1 MHMDKQ
7 MNNRIRVRFAP
18 SPTGFLHVGGLRT
31 ALYNFLFARQHG
43 GTFIVRIEDT
53 DQKRFVT
60 GATENL
66 LSTLS
71 WAGLAWDEG
80 PCISTHGEKDEIN
93 QSSSTK
99 GSRGPYIQSQRL
111 DIYREHVNQLISR
124 GKAYY
129 CFCSPED
136 LDAMRQEQMQH
147 KKPPMYDR
155 RCRALAQD
163 TVQMYQQKKIPFV
176 VRLKVPDDEQVIFH
190 DLIRGKIGF
199 NSNMID
205 DQILLKSDGYP
216 TYHLAGVV
224 DDHLMEISHVI
235 RAEEWLSSTPKHLLL
250 YRAFGWDAPLF
261 AHLPLLLNPDRT
273 KLSKRQGDVAVEEY
287 RAHGYLKEAIVNF
300 VALLGWN
307 PGEGK
312 TQEIFSLDDL
322 VRTFSFAHVHKS
334 GAIFDIKK
342 LNWLNAQYI
351 KMLSMAELYDAVLP
365 FLSQKEFYQNAP
377 THCREKTYIEKVLTV
392 ERERL
397 EKLSD
402 VGEGHIFFFRAPQY
416 DTGLLQWKEMT
427 NDHLHTMLQSAR
439 KTLAAVSNDQWT
451 KEVLHDVL
459 LTAAGEHRGEFLWP
473 LRVALSGEK
482 KSPPPEEIAWV
493 IGKEESLIRI
503 THAIQQMMH

>member
-1 MHMDKQ
+1 MDK
-7 MNNRIRVRFAP
+7 NIRVRFAP

-43 GTFIVRIEDT
+43 GVFILRIEDT
-53 DQKRFVT
+53 DRKRFVP
-60 GATENL
+60 GAMENL

-80 PCISTHGEKDEIN
+80 PVPMEKNGVQDA
-93 QSSSTK
+93 T
-99 GSRGPYIQSQRL
+99 GAYGPYIQSQRL
-111 DIYREHVNQLISR
+111 EIYREHVAQLIAS

-129 CFCSPED
+129 CFCTPED
-136 LDAMRQEQMQH
+136 LDAMRHAQIKD

-155 RCRALAQD
+155 RCRELSQD
-163 TVQMYQQKKIPFV
+163 VVQKYREKEIPFV
-176 VRLKVPDDEQVIFH
+176 IRLKVPSDEQIVFH
-190 DLIRGKIGF
+190 DLVRGKIGF
-199 NSNMID
+199 NSSTID
-205 DQILLKSDGYP
+205 DQVLLKSDGYP

-224 DDHLMEISHVI
+224 DDHLMKISHVI

-250 YRAFGWDAPLF
+250 YRAFEWDAPLF

-287 RAHGYLKEAIVNF
+287 RAQGYLKEAIVNF

-322 VRTFSFAHVHKS
+322 IRAFSLNHIHKS
-334 GAIFDIKK
+334 GAIFDPRK
-342 LNWLNAQYI
+342 LGWLNAQYI
-351 KMLSMAELYDAVLP
+351 RNLSAEELYDAAIP
-365 FLSQKEFYQNAP
+365 FLSQKEFYQKAP
-377 THCREKTYIEKVLTV
+377 IRCKEKIYLERILII

-402 VGEGHIFFFRAPQY
+402 VGEQHTFFFHEPRY
-416 DTGLLQWKEMT
+416 DANLLRWKEMT
-427 NDHLHTMLQSAR
+427 DDHLRTMLQRSQQVLTATPDDCWTR
-439 KTLAAVSNDQWT
+439 EYLHAVLM
-451 KEVLHDVL
+451 K
-459 LTAAGEHRGEFLWP
+459 AAGEHRGEFLWP

-482 KSPPPEEIAWV
+482 KSPPPEEVAWV
-493 IGKEESLIRI
+493 IGKEESLARI
-503 THAIQQMMH
+503 AHAIQKVGSR